1 MSCPGYATKCEYT
14 ARSLQKENS
23 MSSESEQKIKLEHLM
38 LWWASILRPSHPM
51 THQVHLV
58 HPKLKP
64 FHHQVQPSTGLHQ
77 LTLVADQLLVTLLK
91 RESLALNGIV
101 STITQL
107 QILTMSFL
115 DLEKE
120 PVMNLEFLPVMR
132 LDQVNHPDHLSQS
145 LLEFRNSLQV
155 PLKDSML
162 TESQEILSAS
172 HGGHQEMM
180 VVLKSRATN
189 SVQAQ
194 QGNRIF

>member
-1 MSCPGYATKCEYT
+1 
-14 ARSLQKENS
+14 

-64 FHHQVQPSTGLHQ
+64 FPHQVQPSTGLHQ

-120 PVMNLEFLPVMR
+120 PVMNLGFLPVMR
-132 LDQVNHPDHLSQS
+132 LDLANHPDHLSQS

-180 VVLKSRATN
+180 VVLRSRAT
-189 SVQAQ
+189 
-194 QGNRIF
+194 